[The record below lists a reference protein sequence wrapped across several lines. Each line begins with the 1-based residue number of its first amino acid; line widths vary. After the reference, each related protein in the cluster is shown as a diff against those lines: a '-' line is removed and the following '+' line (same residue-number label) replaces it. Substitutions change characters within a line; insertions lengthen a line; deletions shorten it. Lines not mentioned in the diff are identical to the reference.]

1 MIAEK
6 EINMLVDILSKSELN
21 EEENKLYSKLL
32 LLQRRILLVNDLKG
46 IDADL
51 DELDKPIEK

>member
-6 EINMLVDILSKSELN
+6 EINMLVDILSKCELN